1 MGYMVPVGISNK
13 HLHLSKEDLYALF
26 GEGYELHPT
35 KALKQ
40 PGQYAAEE
48 KVDISGPKG
57 TLKGIRVLG
66 PIRGETQVELALTD
80 ARILGVGVP
89 VKESGKLEGT
99 PGLKLIGPSGEVEI
113 GKGAIAA
120 LRHIH
125 LSSQQAIDAG
135 VVDKQIV
142 SVSIPGERGLVFN
155 NVLVRAGDAYEKEM
169 HVDTDEA
176 NAAGLSNGTEVE
188 ILV

>member
-13 HLHLSKEDLYALF
+13 HLHVNKKDLETLF
-26 GEGYELHPT
+26 GVGYELHPS
-35 KALKQ
+35 KELKQ

-48 KVDISGPKG
+48 KVDLVGPKG
-57 TLKGIRVLG
+57 TLKGVRILG
-66 PIRGETQVELALTD
+66 PVREETQVELSLTD
-80 ARILGVGVP
+80 ARTLGVAVS
-89 VKESGKLEGT
+89 VKESGKLDNT
-99 PGLKLIGPSGEVEI
+99 PGLKLVGPAGDAEI
-113 GKGAIAA
+113 EKGAIAA

-125 LSSQQAIDAG
+125 LSTGQAIEAG

-142 SVSIPGERGLVFN
+142 SVRTLGERGLLFN

-176 NAAGLSNGTEVE
+176 NAAGLCNDEEVE